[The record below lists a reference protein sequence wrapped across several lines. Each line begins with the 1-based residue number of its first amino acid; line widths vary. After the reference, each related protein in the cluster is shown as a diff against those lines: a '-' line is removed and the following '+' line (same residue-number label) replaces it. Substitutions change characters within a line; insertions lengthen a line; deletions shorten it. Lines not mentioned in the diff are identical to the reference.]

1 MDASTPFIEVDGL
14 GNDFL
19 LVDHRNEPGGE
30 AALAAAI
37 EEAQV
42 LAPALCDRNE
52 GIGADGILLV
62 GPARGEA
69 QASMTVVNFD
79 GSRPEMCGNG
89 LRCVAAQV
97 AAALGSREVLIATD
111 AGLRSCEI
119 IEADHE
125 RGHYEVRIAMGP
137 ARLL

>member
-37 EEAQV
+37 EEARA
-42 LAPALCDRNE
+42 LAPALCDRNQ

-89 LRCVAAQV
+89 LRC
-97 AAALGSREVLIATD
+97 
-111 AGLRSCEI
+111 
-119 IEADHE
+119 
-125 RGHYEVRIAMGP
+125 
-137 ARLL
+137 